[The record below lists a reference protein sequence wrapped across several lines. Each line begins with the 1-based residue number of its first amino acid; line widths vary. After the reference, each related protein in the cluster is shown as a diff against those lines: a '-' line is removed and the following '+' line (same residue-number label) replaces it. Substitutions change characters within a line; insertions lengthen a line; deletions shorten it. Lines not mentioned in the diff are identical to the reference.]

1 MLVGEELACLD
12 WLGSEVDLFLDLVAL
27 PSRGNSRSFRFA
39 LELASGM
46 DEDDSD
52 WLAENENPLKISG

>member
-1 MLVGEELACLD
+1 MQVGEKVACLD
-12 WLGSEVDLFLDLVAL
+12 WLGLEVDLFPDLVDL
-27 PSRGNSRSFRFA
+27 PSLGNSRSFRFA
-39 LELASGM
+39 LELDSGM

>member
-1 MLVGEELACLD
+1 MPGLVGFGGRFIPGFGGLAI
-12 WLGSEVDLFLDLVAL
+12 
-27 PSRGNSRSFRFA
+27 PGNSRSFRFA
-39 LELASGM
+39 LALESGM